1 MEVDV
6 TGQASLI
13 SQRRCELMTQIVLNV
28 RRVVMDTRGRQSGR
42 EDAEE
47 NRAGCW
53 EPIRAKGCNR
63 VRVRRIAVKVVRIR
77 RKGIHN
83 AAVWKGL
90 RATRRVV
97 IAERRGHRQPW
108 IS

>member
-28 RRVVMDTRGRQSGR
+28 RRVVTDTRGRQSGR

-83 AAVWKGL
+83 AAVWKRL
-90 RATRRVV
+90 RRARTRLTD
-97 IAERRGHRQPW
+97 AGRGHRQPL
-108 IS
+108 